1 MQIKLERTQAYNLW
15 DPIAR
20 TTFFKQFIA
29 LLRFLASGHGNVRHL
44 RLPGT
49 AIHRELKIESER
61 EKEKDNAPDWLVQ
74 ESEQWLRDYEE
85 EYES

>member
-1 MQIKLERTQAYNLW
+1 MRIKLEHTQAYNLL

-20 TTFFKQFIA
+20 TTFFKHFM
-29 LLRFLASGHGNVRHL
+29 RFLASGHGNVGHL

-49 AIHRELKIESER
+49 AIHRELKIESES
-61 EKEKDNAPDWLVQ
+61 EKEKENAPDWLVQ
-74 ESEQWLRDYEE
+74 ENEQWLRDYEE